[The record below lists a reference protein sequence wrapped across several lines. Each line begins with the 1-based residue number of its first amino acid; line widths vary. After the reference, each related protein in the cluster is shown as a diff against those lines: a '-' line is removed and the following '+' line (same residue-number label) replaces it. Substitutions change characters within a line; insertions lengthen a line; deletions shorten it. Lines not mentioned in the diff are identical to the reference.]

1 MRQEKWLWSKKRP
14 SRNAGRSR
22 VRPRHG
28 AARSQNHYEGNAHV
42 PRYRFWRVR
51 EQLRVLL
58 ILFSFSIL
66 QVLFVVATPPLP
78 RTQCIL
84 RACSVIRFSNSPYS
98 SAIPTFPPYMNSL
111 VFTSSDGWF
120 FVSVQ
125 EFTCRLGLNVSPL
138 STYHDTVSVLIPVIC
153 TADRSEYG
161 CLDRRSRPRWSIPL
175 HSKLLLA
182 AASPVHKHA
191 HHHTRVGTST

>member
-1 MRQEKWLWSKKRP
+1 
-14 SRNAGRSR
+14 
-22 VRPRHG
+22 VF
-28 AARSQNHYEGNAHV
+28 GNK
-42 PRYRFWRVR
+42 
-51 EQLRVLL
+51 LRVLL
-58 ILFSFSIL
+58 FYSYFILIFDIASPP
-66 QVLFVVATPPLP
+66 VVATPPP
-78 RTQCIL
+78 STTDTMYL
-84 RACSVIRFSNSPYS
+84 RACSVIRLSNSPYS
-98 SAIPTFPPYMNSL
+98 SAIPTSPPYRDCL
-111 VFTSSDGWF
+111 VFIPSDGWF